1 MKPTKKTIVPAV
13 LCIALAGIVFVR
25 PLRFFDMVLYDLNFS
40 FSARAASQDSVVIVG
55 IDPASISDVGAWPW
69 PRGTIARLVNA
80 INACSPRV
88 LAIDVLFPPKHDNTG
103 GNDSLAAALC
113 AVKNLILPF
122 RASSLTGDNENQT
135 LTVPLQVYP
144 QRFLMLSHQDK
155 LKDITL
161 FNANRIDA
169 SDPLFSRCAGRGGVI
184 NVTTSRTSQKLRE
197 LVQVIKAGDDYYPSF
212 SLSAVAAYLSC
223 TPERFELDG
232 NSRVK
237 VGNRSVGIS
246 SYAGTTLLNFRGRA
260 GSITTVSASRLL
272 DPARRPLDASVLR
285 DKLVFAGVTD
295 AGAGADFFTTPV
307 GAQLPGVEMWATGAL
322 DVLQNAWI
330 RENSRVL
337 DICNIVLVFFLFPGL
352 LLIARGRKR
361 ALTVAVA
368 TGCVVASVAAGFV
381 FFHTAHYFWNP
392 ANHFYAWLFTVVM
405 LATQKNAVFFVE
417 YAPLDFSV
425 PLGAEKDVL
434 PAPSE
439 NDFVRVLPESDS
451 ASFVARKL
459 TSVADARSSDSKP
472 AETFSGTVVE
482 ENLYKTN
489 IVHTVRE
496 ADNSRGAGAALT
508 PEQASVFQ
516 QLCGGRIVR
525 LLGSGG
531 MADVYLV
538 WNPRIEIYRAIKVIK
553 PGQPS
558 NLLERFE
565 TEIRILSKL
574 QHPQIV
580 QFYSV
585 GEWHGLP
592 YIEMEYVPGAALD
605 DVCAKCVVFT
615 PHEAMAVGILVCR
628 ALQYAHNQ
636 ITTIYG
642 KVYRGVIHRDLK
654 PANIML
660 SRGGRVKLTD
670 FGIARPEEV
679 SLHTM
684 DSGKVVGTLP
694 YLAPEQL
701 SGADI
706 TAQVDIYA
714 LGATLFELL
723 AGERAFPQLDMNV
736 LLSAKSTGKVRTLP
750 DHVPPALREIIAR
763 AMAIKTA
770 DRYATAAHM
779 EKDLD
784 KAYRSLSA
792 ETPPGGYKV
801 LENLVKR
808 FEK

>member
-1 MKPTKKTIVPAV
+1 MRTKKAIVLTA
-13 LCIALAGIVFVR
+13 LCLLLTGVVFLR
-25 PLRFFDMVLYDLNFS
+25 PLRFFDTMMYDLNFS
-40 FSARAASQDSVVIVG
+40 FTPAVSQDSVAIVG
-55 IDPASISDVGAWPW
+55 IDPASISEVGAWPW

-88 LAIDVLFPPKHDNTG
+88 LAIDVLFPPKRDNTG
-103 GNDSLAAALC
+103 ESDSLADALC
-113 AVKNLILPF
+113 KVKKLVLPF
-122 RASSLTGDNENQT
+122 RASSMSDAGESRIF
-135 LTVPLQVYP
+135 TVPPQVFSH
-144 QRFLMLSHQDK
+144 RFLMLSHQDK
-155 LKDITL
+155 LKDLAL
-161 FNANRIDA
+161 FRANRIDA
-169 SDPLFSRCAGRGGVI
+169 SDSVFSRCAGRSGVI
-184 NVTTSRTSQKLRE
+184 NVTTSRSSQKLRE

-212 SLSAVAAYLSC
+212 SLSAVASYLDC
-223 TPERFELDG
+223 APDQFVLDG
-232 NSRVK
+232 RSKVK

-246 SYAGTTLLNFRGRA
+246 SFAGTTLLHFRGRA
-260 GSITTVSASRLL
+260 GSIKTISASRLL
-272 DPARRPLDASVLR
+272 AGAPDAQDASALR

-322 DVLQNAWI
+322 DVLQNSWI
-330 RENSRVL
+330 RENNSIL
-337 DICNIVLVFFLFPGL
+337 DMCNIMLVFFLFPGL
-352 LLIARGRKR
+352 LFLTGGRKR

-368 TGCVVASVAAGFV
+368 TATVILSVAAGFV
-381 FFHTAHYFWNP
+381 LFRTSAYFWNS
-392 ANHFYAWLFTVVM
+392 ANHLYAWLFTIVM
-405 LATQKNAVFFVE
+405 LAAQKNVPLFVE

-425 PLGAEKDVL
+425 PQRAEKDVL
-434 PAPSE
+434 PTPVE
-439 NDFVRVLPESDS
+439 NDFVRTLPASVS
-451 ASFVARKL
+451 AAFVGRKL
-459 TSVADARSSDSKP
+459 SSPASLKP

-482 ENLYKTN
+482 ENLYKAEAVRREDADD
-489 IVHTVRE
+489 VHKT
-496 ADNSRGAGAALT
+496 STALT
-508 PEQASVFQ
+508 PEQASAFQ

-538 WNPRIEIYRAIKVIK
+538 WNPRLEIYRAIKVIK
-553 PGQPS
+553 PGQPT
-558 NLLERFE
+558 NFLERFE

-574 QHPQIV
+574 QHPNIV

-605 DVCAKCVVFT
+605 DVCEKCAVFS
-615 PHEAMAVGILVCR
+615 PLEAIAVGILVCR
-628 ALQYAHNQ
+628 ALHYAHNQ
-636 ITTIYG
+636 VTTIYG
-642 KVYRGVIHRDLK
+642 KVYKGVIHRDLK
-654 PANIML
+654 PSNIML
-660 SRGGRVKLTD
+660 SRSGRVKLTD
-670 FGIARPEEV
+670 FGIARPGEV

-714 LGATLFELL
+714 LGATLFELV
-723 AGERAFPQLDMNV
+723 AGERAFPQTDINV
-736 LLSAKSTGKVRTLP
+736 LLSMKSTGKVRDLP
-750 DHVPPALREIIAR
+750 SHVPQALREIVAT
-763 AMAIKTA
+763 AMAINTE
-770 DRYATAAHM
+770 DRYISAAHM

-784 KAYRSLSA
+784 KAYRNLQDKNSS
-792 ETPPGGYKV
+792 GYEV